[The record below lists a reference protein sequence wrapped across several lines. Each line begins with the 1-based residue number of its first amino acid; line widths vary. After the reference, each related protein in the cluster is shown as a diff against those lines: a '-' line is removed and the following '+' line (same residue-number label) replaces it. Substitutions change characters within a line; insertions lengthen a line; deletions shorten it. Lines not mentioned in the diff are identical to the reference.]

1 MLINAVS
8 SSKTSAS
15 IGKCTW
21 RSGWYL
27 ARRSRMAALQGKSG
41 CHAPNPFST
50 LILLS
55 CNTSADTCQAYLRSL
70 PGCIFMTSNSFI
82 RTVSKSCSLMLRR
95 QGMFVDF
102 DLDRFE
108 SKRHRLM
115 FLTVRSMHYRLI
127 ELDFGKAPNTLAVFP
142 VPADTS
148 ATPLN
153 PLLLAQRPQPSCQA
167 PKATW
172 EGLNPQNKPNSPDD
186 KCTTCGKCRSV
197 RACT

>member
-1 MLINAVS
+1 
-8 SSKTSAS
+8 
-15 IGKCTW
+15 
-21 RSGWYL
+21 
-27 ARRSRMAALQGKSG
+27 
-41 CHAPNPFST
+41 
-50 LILLS
+50 
-55 CNTSADTCQAYLRSL
+55 
-70 PGCIFMTSNSFI
+70 
-82 RTVSKSCSLMLRR
+82 MLRR

-153 PLLLAQRPQPSCQA
+153 LLLLAQRPQPPCQA

-172 EGLNPQNKPNSPDD
+172 EDLQPSGQAQQP
-186 KCTTCGKCRSV
+186 
-197 RACT
+197 